1 MNEYQDIVVE
11 PAASG
16 VQVIRLNRP
25 QSKNAL
31 RNATLRE
38 VVAALAAA
46 TDDASVRAVVITG
59 GDEIFAAGAD
69 LHEMAALDAIA
80 AARDVRPQYWRAI
93 AGFSKPLI
101 AAVNGFALGAGC
113 EMLMHADIVVAGES
127 ARIGQPEIN
136 LGIIPGAGGTQRLVR
151 TVGKPLA
158 MKMVLGGEMISAE
171 RALAA
176 GLVSDVVPDGEVM
189 ATAMAQAQRIAQK
202 SPLAVAL
209 AKEAVLR
216 SFEMH
221 LEAGLQFERKS
232 FSLLAA
238 SEDRKEG
245 IAAFMEKRQANF
257 TGK

>member
-1 MNEYQDIVVE
+1 
-11 PAASG
+11 
-16 VQVIRLNRP
+16 
-25 QSKNAL
+25 
-31 RNATLRE
+31 
-38 VVAALAAA
+38 
-46 TDDASVRAVVITG
+46 
-59 GDEIFAAGAD
+59 
-69 LHEMAALDAIA
+69 MAALDAIG
-80 AARDVRPQYWRAI
+80 AARDVRPSYWRAI

-101 AAVNGFALGAGC
+101 AAVSGYALGAGC
-113 EMLMHADIVVAGES
+113 EMLMHADIVVAGVS

-136 LGIIPGAGGTQRLVR
+136 LGVIPGAGGTQRLVR

-176 GLVSDVVPDGEVM
+176 GLVSDVVPDGEVL
-189 ATAMAQAQRIAQK
+189 AAAVAQAQRIAQK

-245 IAAFMEKRQANF
+245 IAAFLEKRPASF
-257 TGK
+257 TGR

>member
-1 MNEYQDIVVE
+1 MTVFDDIVVE
-11 PAASG
+11 PAAEG
-16 VQVIRLNRP
+16 VQVIRFNRP
-25 QSKNAL
+25 ASKNAL
-31 RNATLRE
+31 RNATLKE
-38 VVAALAAA
+38 IVTALDAAA
-46 TDDASVRAVVITG
+46 ADDAVRAVVITG
-59 GDEIFAAGAD
+59 GDAIFAAGAD
-69 LHEMAALDAIA
+69 IHEMAALDAIS
-80 AARDVRPQYWRAI
+80 AARDVRPRYWRAI
-93 AGFSKPLI
+93 AAFSKPLV
-101 AAVNGFALGAGC
+101 AAVNGYALGAGC
-113 EMLMHADIVVAGES
+113 EMLMHADIVVAGVS

-136 LGIIPGAGGTQRLVR
+136 LGVIPGAGGTQRLVR

-176 GLVSDVVPDGEVM
+176 GLVSDVVPDGEVL
-189 ATAMAQAQRIAQK
+189 ATAMAQARRIAQK

-238 SEDRKEG
+238 SADRKEG
-245 IAAFMEKRQANF
+245 IAAFLEKRPAEF
-257 TGK
+257 TGR